1 MKSGFRWRCMGLLT
15 MVLLL
20 WPLMAAAAP
29 LPAERSGPTLT
40 ARGQEDQLLT
50 LYSSYEWKNDLPG
63 QCPGY
68 PPIFRTGTR
77 TIHSYLPATVK
88 QELPVVVIWQE
99 AVDNTVQEDPVAT
112 ARAVLAPNTL
122 PHASVSFNQDVG
134 GRVFLVTM
142 FLQDEAGKWVPIANG
157 VFGIASSTGKP
168 GTPGECPI
176 PDSMKTNG
184 AGAGAA
190 GGIVGGASVGG
201 SGDTAAATPT
211 PAKSAPPKP
220 TATKPPAAATAASP
234 LQITWTDMS
243 YEGREGDSRWCQTR
257 MIYVNKSKRA
267 ARWPEYRPSVQIV
280 NADGSEDGW
289 YLASFYSKTDGWEN
303 GIDPNNIPAIAPGA
317 SADWTWYSA
326 TDRAGQYCATIGL
339 VYQGWTYTASFDRTG
354 KLLGSKTFPPK

>member
-1 MKSGFRWRCMGLLT
+1 MKSSFRWRCVGLLT
-15 MVLLL
+15 MALLL

-29 LPAERSGPTLT
+29 LPADRSGPTLT
-40 ARGQEDQLLT
+40 ARGQQAELLKI
-50 LYSSYEWKNDLPG
+50 YSSYEWKNDLPG
-63 QCPGY
+63 QCPDY
-68 PPIFRTGTR
+68 PPIFRLGTR
-77 TIHSYLPATVK
+77 TVHSYVSAVVQ
-88 QELPVVVIWQE
+88 QEAPVVVIWQE
-99 AVDNTVQEDPVAT
+99 AVDGGVQEEPVAT

-142 FLQDEAGKWVPIANG
+142 FLQDEAGQWTPIAQG
-157 VFGIASSTGKP
+157 VFGIASATGKP

-201 SGDTAAATPT
+201 SGGSVEATPT
-211 PAKSAPPKP
+211 PAKSSPPKP
-220 TATKPPAAATAASP
+220 TPTKAPATTTAASP

-267 ARWPEYRPSVQIV
+267 ARWPEYRPGIQIL
-280 NADGSEDGW
+280 NGDGSEDGW
-289 YLASFYSKTDGWEN
+289 YLASFYSKADGWEN

-326 TDRAGQYCATIGL
+326 TERAGQYCATIGL
-339 VYQGWTYTASFDRTG
+339 VYQGWTYTASFDRAG

>member
-1 MKSGFRWRCMGLLT
+1 MMSTHRWRRVGLLT
-15 MVLLL
+15 VALLL
-20 WPLMAAAAP
+20 WPLLAAAAP
-29 LPAERSGPTLT
+29 LPADRFGSSQAGRP
-40 ARGQEDQLLT
+40 QDDQLLT

-63 QCPGY
+63 QCPSY

-77 TIHSYLPATVK
+77 TVHSYLPATVK
-88 QELPVVVIWQE
+88 QEMPVVVIWQE
-99 AVDNTVQEDPVAT
+99 AVDGAVQEDPVAT

-122 PHASVSFNQDVG
+122 PHASISFNQDVG

-142 FLQDEAGKWVPIANG
+142 FLQDDAGKWTPIAQG

-168 GTPGECPI
+168 GAPGECPI

-184 AGAGAA
+184 AGI
-190 GGIVGGASVGG
+190 GGLVGGASVGG
-201 SGDTAAATPT
+201 SGDSVAATPT
-211 PAKSAPPKP
+211 PAKNPAPKP
-220 TATKPPAAATAASP
+220 TPTKAPAASAAASP

-243 YEGREGDSRWCQTR
+243 YEGRAGDSRWCQTR

-267 ARWPEYRPSVQIV
+267 ARWPEYRPGIQIV
-280 NADGSEDGW
+280 NGDGSEDGW
-289 YLASFYSKTDGWEN
+289 YLASFYSKADGWEN

-326 TDRAGQYCATIGL
+326 TDRAGQFCATIAL

>member
-1 MKSGFRWRCMGLLT
+1 MMSTHRWRRVGLLT
-15 MVLLL
+15 VALLL
-20 WPLMAAAAP
+20 WPLLVAAAP
-29 LPAERSGPTLT
+29 LPADRFGSSQAGL
-40 ARGQEDQLLT
+40 AQDDQLLT

-63 QCPGY
+63 QCPSY

-77 TIHSYLPATVK
+77 TVHSYLPATVK
-88 QELPVVVIWQE
+88 QEMPVVVIWQE
-99 AVDNTVQEDPVAT
+99 AVDGTVQEDPVAT

-122 PHASVSFNQDVG
+122 PHASISFNQDVG

-142 FLQDEAGKWVPIANG
+142 LLQDDAGKWTPIAQG

-168 GTPGECPI
+168 GAPGECPI

-184 AGAGAA
+184 AGI
-190 GGIVGGASVGG
+190 GGLVGGASVGG

-211 PAKSAPPKP
+211 PAKNPAPKP
-220 TATKPPAAATAASP
+220 TPTKAPATSAAASP

-243 YEGREGDSRWCQTR
+243 YEGRAGDSRWCQTR

-267 ARWPEYRPSVQIV
+267 ARWPEYRPGIQIV
-280 NADGSEDGW
+280 NGDGSEDGW
-289 YLASFYSKTDGWEN
+289 YLASFYSKADGWEN

-326 TDRAGQYCATIGL
+326 TDRAGQFCATIGL